1 MQIHIS
7 QVLVIETTLQMLLEL
22 NYQDMYTSY
31 FLEQRTKAY

>member
-22 NYQDMYTSY
+22 NYQDMYISY